1 MCLMERQ
8 GLAETARLEKGEN
21 ATVKSVTDVTVKVF
35 YHLVV
40 LSERTIAVI

>member
-8 GLAETARLEKGEN
+8 ELAETARLERGEN
-21 ATVKSVTDVTVKVF
+21 ATVKSVTEVTVRMI

-40 LSERTIAVI
+40 FSDRTIAVR